1 MLTLAVKIKEWK
13 VLVEMETTQENV
25 SAQKLSSKE
34 KLSYGFGNLAA
45 NLLITTANAF
55 ITYFYTE
62 QVGIAAATVGTMLFL
77 ARFFDGITD
86 LGMGIAVDKT
96 ETKIGKARP
105 WLKWMAIPY
114 GVAIVLL
121 FSSPN
126 FGETGNIIYAFMTY
140 VFAVGFIYTAATVPY
155 NSMIGT
161 MTMDPTERGHLS
173 TIRTAFGYSGA
184 WLVNAITLPL
194 VAFYGGGNRGWT
206 FMAVTYAVIAI
217 ILWYLNFNNTKERIT
232 DPGALETNK
241 IKVPIKLGLKTLAT
255 NKYWLLIIG
264 VMFISFVNAGIS
276 GVNPFYAE
284 YILGN
289 PLYVGAM
296 GTAQFVPIIL
306 MMFVVGPIM
315 KYISKRNLVIIGACI
330 TIASRLFIYFI
341 DPNNLT
347 VVLIGIV
354 IGSIGTAP
362 MLASSFAMLG
372 DTVDYGELK
381 AGVRTEGLAY
391 SAATFGEKVGSGFG
405 GMILGLILGAAGY
418 IGGQATQ
425 TDAALNAIVGVFILV
440 PIIFD
445 VIAIVLMYFYD
456 LDKKHEEILE
466 QLEAKRNN

>member
-1 MLTLAVKIKEWK
+1 
-13 VLVEMETTQENV
+13 METLQENV
-25 SAQKLSSKE
+25 SAHKLAKKE
-34 KLSYGFGNLAA
+34 KLSYGFGNLSA

-62 QVGIAAATVGTMLFL
+62 QVGIAAATVGTILFL
-77 ARFFDGITD
+77 ARFLDGISD
-86 LGMGIAVDKT
+86 LGMGVIVDKT
-96 ETKIGKARP
+96 DTKVGKARP

-114 GVAIVLL
+114 GLAIVLL
-121 FSSPN
+121 FSSPSL
-126 FGETGNIIYAFMTY
+126 GETGNIIYAFITY
-140 VFAVGFIYTAATVPY
+140 VFAVGIIYTATTVPY
-155 NSMIGT
+155 NAMIGT

-184 WLVNAITLPL
+184 WLVNVITLPL
-194 VAFYGGGNRGWT
+194 VAFYGGGSRGWT
-206 FMAVTYAVIAI
+206 FMAITYAIVSIL
-217 ILWYLNFNNTKERIT
+217 LWYINFTNTKERVM
-232 DPGALETNK
+232 DPEALETNN
-241 IKVPIKLGLKTLAT
+241 IKVPMKLGLKTLFT

-264 VMFISFVNAGIS
+264 VMLISFVNAGIS

-296 GTAQFVPIIL
+296 GTAQFAPIIL
-306 MMFVVGPIM
+306 MMFVVGPLM
-315 KYISKRNLVIIGACI
+315 NYISKRNLVIIGASI

-341 DPNNLT
+341 DPYNLT
-347 VVLIGIV
+347 VVLIGV
-354 IGSIGTAP
+354 VMGSIGTAP

-405 GMILGLILGAAGY
+405 GMILGIILGAAGY

-425 TDAALNAIVGVFILV
+425 TDAAMDAIVGVFILV

-445 VIAIVLMYFYD
+445 IIAIVLMYFYD
-456 LDKKHEEILE
+456 LDEKHAGILK
-466 QLEAKRNN
+466 QLEEKKNT

>member
-1 MLTLAVKIKEWK
+1 
-13 VLVEMETTQENV
+13 METTHENV
-25 SAQKLSSKE
+25 SVHKLNGKE

-55 ITYFYTE
+55 ITYFYIE
-62 QVGIAAATVGTMLFL
+62 QVGIAAAAVGTMLFL
-77 ARFFDGITD
+77 ARFFDGVTD
-86 LGMGIAVDKT
+86 LGMGVLVDKT
-96 ETKIGKARP
+96 DTKIGKARP

-114 GVAIVLL
+114 GIAIVLL

-126 FGETGNIIYAFMTY
+126 LGETGNIIYGFITY
-140 VFAVGFIYTAATVPY
+140 VLAVGFIYTAATVPY
-155 NSMIGT
+155 NAMIGT
-161 MTMDPTERGHLS
+161 MTMDPVERGHLS

-184 WLVNAITLPL
+184 WLVNVITLPL
-194 VAFYGGGNRGWT
+194 VAFYGGGSSGWT
-206 FMAVTYAVIAI
+206 FMAITYAIVAI
-217 ILWYLNFNNTKERIT
+217 VLWYLNFSNTKERIT
-232 DPGALETNK
+232 DSDAAGTK
-241 IKVPIKLGLKTLAT
+241 ITKVPIKLGLKTLLT

-276 GVNPFYAE
+276 GVNPFYAQ

-289 PLYVGAM
+289 ALYVGAM

-306 MMFVVGPIM
+306 MMFVVGPLM
-315 KYISKRNLVIIGACI
+315 NYISKRNLVIIGACI
-330 TIASRLFIYFI
+330 TIASRFFIYLI
-341 DPNNLT
+341 DPTNLT

-381 AGVRTEGLAY
+381 SGVRTEGLAY

-405 GMILGLILGAAGY
+405 GMVLGLVLGAAGY

-425 TDAALNAIVGVFILV
+425 TEAAMNSIVGVFILI

-445 VIAIVLMYFYD
+445 IIAIVLMYFYD
-456 LDKKHEEILE
+456 LDKKHAEILKE
-466 QLEAKRNN
+466 LEEKKNA